1 MRSSVGSKWG
11 MRASMRRWTRVA
23 CEASSRSEAE
33 VAPEESKVSADMD
46 LAMMPV
52 RSAVSCSRAAIMGQ
66 AGAASGRDRST
77 VRTRSS
83 LRVTKCKIWV
93 GPIANS
99 GDQV

>member
-66 AGAASGRDRST
+66 AGASGRDRST

-83 LRVTKCKIWV
+83 LRVTKCRI
-93 GPIANS
+93 
-99 GDQV
+99 